1 MKIMWM
7 LLAWI
12 GTTLGVAV
20 AESPLWLEE
29 PRAAGM
35 GGAFVARPDVSR
47 APFYNPAALAWE
59 GPPSW
64 QLFQLSG
71 HTSSAAFEVIDM
83 YDRIDATL
91 LVRDKVQ
98 VVRDK
103 TPLFIEASAHNWAY
117 YADPPHC
124 FGHLFR
130 AAGGGHLLR
139 PESPEATG
147 NFFYDSAFVYAR
159 GHRHPQTVYWDSH
172 PVTLYYGATLKWLTR
187 RKEVDNISGQDE
199 ILFTALD
206 IIHETYNDRVHL
218 EQGQGLGMD
227 IAALAVL
234 EDERQTTLG
243 LQVRD
248 LFGTRLRWGEG
259 HRSTIRPN
267 VRVGLAQAFPEW
279 ARQVRAHSAEFLL
292 DLEDLLNTQGTSLG
306 SRLHGGAEIQKA
318 SGSSTLAFRLG
329 LQEGGFSVGLGWHWR
344 GVQMDY
350 ANFPRRTG
358 TVQKTAIERTH
369 NLSLAVNF

>member
-1 MKIMWM
+1 MKNMGI
-7 LLAWI
+7 LLALL
-12 GTTLGVAV
+12 GTAGEPVV
-20 AESPLWLEE
+20 AEAPLWLEE
-29 PRAAGM
+29 PRAAAL

-59 GPPSW
+59 APPSW
-64 QLFQLSG
+64 QLFQFSG
-71 HTSSAAFEVIDM
+71 HISSAVFEVIDM
-83 YDRIDATL
+83 YDRIDATP
-91 LVRDKVQ
+91 LVRDKIQ
-98 VVRDK
+98 VVSDA
-103 TPLFIEASAHNWAY
+103 TPLFLEASAHNWAY
-117 YADPPHC
+117 YANPPHC
-124 FGHLFR
+124 WGHLFR
-130 AAGGGHLLR
+130 AAGGGNLLQ
-139 PESPEATG
+139 PEAPEATG
-147 NFFYDSAFVYAR
+147 SFFYDSAWVYSR
-159 GHRHPQTVYWDSH
+159 GHRHPQRVYWKAH

-218 EQGQGLGMD
+218 ERGEGLGLD

-259 HRSTIRPN
+259 HKSTIRPT
-267 VRVGLAQAFPEW
+267 VRVGLAQAWPEG
-279 ARQVRAHSAEFLL
+279 AQQVRADSAALLL
-292 DLEDLLNTQGTSLG
+292 DWEDLLNTQGTSLW
-306 SRLHGGAEIQKA
+306 SRGHAGAEIQKA
-318 SGSSTLAFRLG
+318 VGASSLAFRLG
-329 LQEGGFSVGLGWHWR
+329 LQEGGFSVGLGGRW
-344 GVQMDY
+344 GALQMDY

-358 TVQKTAIERTH
+358 NARQTSIERTH